1 MQDRSRR
8 ATGTGH
14 SVPVEASDHVTLPA
28 GWGVGYPEDREKAV
42 RVRPSQQV
50 DAPTT
55 FHPLVPAPH
64 EDDPLGI
71 YRSVGVPDRHAHVP
85 SQHDESE
92 RPAGTALP
100 VKQPVH
106 ASAEKSYGGAEQ
118 VRKVAGTT
126 RVSSR
131 RLGLRGHEV
140 IAGAGASALATI
152 VTSSLG
158 IGGTPF
164 GSAMT
169 SMVIAVAGAIFA
181 RLLTRDRGADAGE
194 TTAQPGQ
201 RASAPA
207 RGRSRGVFLR
217 TVGIAVALTLGTGI
231 LGAIFLSGATGIPF
245 SQQVLNITSSS
256 YRVREMWEQ
265 AWPYLKQAWRAAV
278 R

>member
-8 ATGTGH
+8 ATRNGR
-14 SVPVEASDHVTLPA
+14 SVPGEARGRVTVPA
-28 GWGVGYPEDREKAV
+28 GWGAGYPEDRDKAV
-42 RVRPSQQV
+42 RVPPAQQA
-50 DAPTT
+50 DATT
-55 FHPLVPAPH
+55 VHPLIAAPRQ
-64 EDDPLGI
+64 DDPLSI
-71 YRSVGVPDRHAHVP
+71 YRSPGADDDAARVASRHHSAPAH
-85 SQHDESE
+85 
-92 RPAGTALP
+92 RPRTAQP
-100 VKQPVH
+100 AEPVH
-106 ASAEKSYGGAEQ
+106 GSLQQ
-118 VRKVAGTT
+118 VRRAADTT
-126 RVSSR
+126 RVTSR

-169 SMVIAVAGAIFA
+169 SMVIAVAGAVFA
-181 RLLTRDRGADAGE
+181 RLLTRDRGGRAGGAGA
-194 TTAQPGQ
+194 TAQTD
-201 RASAPA
+201 RRVAVPA

-265 AWPYLKQAWRAAV
+265 AWPFLRQAWRAAV